1 MKRPDCIRHW
11 RELEGPDDATYP
23 DSPERFSIGA
33 PLGRGLRLNRLGIHH
48 ERLPPGRRTSYP
60 HAESDE
66 EEFIYVLEGY
76 PEVWIN
82 GYLWKLEPGDSV
94 GFPAGTGICHTFL
107 NNTEQEVRLLV
118 VGEAN
123 KKYNRI
129 YYPLNPGYAG
139 SSRYPK
145 GAMVLDLVDTQSGRS
160 VWRGAV
166 QSDVMPASM
175 DPAQREARM
184 ARILDQLLGQL
195 KRQFPA
201 SGL

>member
-107 NNTEQEVRLLV
+107 NNTEQ
-118 VGEAN
+118 
-123 KKYNRI
+123 
-129 YYPLNPGYAG
+129 G
-139 SSRYPK
+139 SSSA
-145 GAMVLDLVDTQSGRS
+145 GGGR
-160 VWRGAV
+160 G
-166 QSDVMPASM
+166 QQEIQPHLL
-175 DPAQREARM
+175 PAQSRLCRDAPGS
-184 ARILDQLLGQL
+184 LG
-195 KRQFPA
+195 
-201 SGL
+201 

>member
-118 VGEAN
+118 VA
-123 KKYNRI
+123 RPTRSTTAFI
-129 YYPLNPGYAG
+129 TRSIP
-139 SSRYPK
+139 
-145 GAMVLDLVDTQSGRS
+145 AMPR
-160 VWRGAV
+160 R
-166 QSDVMPASM
+166 
-175 DPAQREARM
+175 
-184 ARILDQLLGQL
+184 ARIVGLTI
-195 KRQFPA
+195 RRSSSVHTTA
-201 SGL
+201 SRGKSNHFR

>member
-129 YYPLNPGYAG
+129 YYPLNPGYAATRRIVG
-139 SSRYPK
+139 LTIRRSSSVHTTVSRGK
-145 GAMVLDLVDTQSGRS
+145 VIISGE
-160 VWRGAV
+160 G
-166 QSDVMPASM
+166 
-175 DPAQREARM
+175 EARRTM
-184 ARILDQLLGQL
+184 RLWCIFML
-195 KRQFPA
+195 
-201 SGL
+201 

>member
-123 KKYNRI
+123 KSTTAFITRSI
-129 YYPLNPGYAG
+129 P
-139 SSRYPK
+139 
-145 GAMVLDLVDTQSGRS
+145 AMPR
-160 VWRGAV
+160 R
-166 QSDVMPASM
+166 
-175 DPAQREARM
+175 
-184 ARILDQLLGQL
+184 ARIVGLTI
-195 KRQFPA
+195 RRSSSVHTTA
-201 SGL
+201 SRGKK

>member
-11 RELEGPDDATYP
+11 RELEGVDDSTYP
-23 DSPERFSIGA
+23 DSTELFSIGA
-33 PLGRGLRLNRLGIHH
+33 PLARGLRLNRLGIHH

-123 KKYNRI
+123 KKFNRI
-129 YYPLNPGYAG
+129 YYPLNPGYAATTVNRG
-139 SSRYPK
+139 KYRPHFDH
-145 GAMVLDLVDTQSGRS
+145 GAWRS
-160 VWRGAV
+160 TLCAV
-166 QSDVMPASM
+166 VCVCAIVAPLFT
-175 DPAQREARM
+175 RM
-184 ARILDQLLGQL
+184 LIYS
-195 KRQFPA
+195 P
-201 SGL
+201 

>member
-1 MKRPDCIRHW
+1 LH
-11 RELEGPDDATYP
+11 
-23 DSPERFSIGA
+23 SPLARTGRARRCHLSRQPGA
-33 PLGRGLRLNRLGIHH
+33 FFHRRAAGAGLRLNRLGIHH

-60 HAESDE
+60 TRESDE

-129 YYPLNPGYAG
+129 YYPLNPGYAAT
-139 SSRYPK
+139 RQ
-145 GAMVLDLVDTQSGRS
+145 DRWVDH
-160 VWRGAV
+160 
-166 QSDVMPASM
+166 P
-175 DPAQREARM
+175 P
-184 ARILDQLLGQL
+184 
-195 KRQFPA
+195 QFFGPHD
-201 SGL
+201 GKPRKK